1 MGILRQEAASIK
13 VFFTWQKGIRI
24 RIVLVMNDMAK
35 PLPTPP
41 TAEIR
46 KSRSNSPKKA
56 QKTNLSPNK
65 NQNNEK
71 NVPRSNGRT
80 KNEHNSM
87 DDEEFEF
94 FHRFSREKVKGVI
107 HVITA
112 ELKEK
117 GPDVEFLMIPF
128 RPEQTNDKLLTLL
141 NQLFPL
147 GNGQPV
153 NEKKQLRI
161 VSKADVWTL
170 FQCLKYI
177 WCRLPNSEIIGWK
190 SYLEFKFREEDK
202 KFPRKSFLEIMPQ
215 CLASPNHASIVYDF
229 FDLIISISSNSRV
242 NKMSARKISKMCAIW
257 AFSKQIPNSDI
268 QDYDF
273 ESAAMK
279 SFAPNNSIQ
288 DGLDQWI
295 PASDAMF
302 HLLLAFLRSFVPQDL
317 ESAKLPRTLKSLL
330 FNNQYPP
337 RKSTAYT
344 SETILTIP
352 LVTLK
357 TDVFSRKP
365 WQLLERCNDLLDFSD
380 HDAFEAREDYAL
392 LKSLFR
398 KKNTVEGISRKMSQ
412 ESRRLMK
419 AMSTKHSTF
428 QPGWAPRKCIENISH
443 LKECI
448 EVKRL
453 DIDDYF
459 IWTWLSS
466 LSFEQTSEKKKI
478 FGRSIILEFEFDGFK
493 KWVVFQECDITL
505 DYNKKGQLKKK
516 TSAQSPTTEKELPP
530 DDFELEDPPL
540 SKSPTLSQTYKKFQ
554 AEVPQQSTVR
564 RDSAPDNQGI
574 YHTVISKN
582 ALTKNKH
589 NVNLHSFEHKISK
602 WNPLNNLRKKSGSNS
617 SSSSFEEKSKDA
629 PIREEYHTNKNHK
642 SKKEER
648 VLSQFSTLNPDEY
661 QLPVIETGSSNFKIE
676 IPELMYEHDDGDS
689 DKLKNSQKR
698 ATDSAIEELNGMV
711 EEMMINEP
719 DDVKISI
726 TEAETFESLTK
737 FDQYKPSNITDDDL
751 QSSHSSAVHSLKLST
766 NTNDS
771 CADSSKYTADRK
783 LVEPRKI
790 SEESKVNDDSSSYY
804 SPNINNLP
812 ASRMPSQPTYS
823 NSDSKKAFTNESRL
837 NVLQGAVS
845 PSQQVT
851 PKPYKNAPGDCVS
864 PVQQKYYQNDRRN
877 EMSPA
882 SAPVPPSAYSPARS
896 PQFSTNSAGFKQN
909 TINVPVRYKDPAH
922 VLANQP
928 HMTYRDQHNYPSH
941 QQKQRPFQN
950 NIVPPELKTRNQR
963 ADASPI
969 PQHMVPVKQ
978 GVPNLPSNVPL
989 YQQMERMNANHQ
1001 HPVNTY
1007 KVTQPPHHNN
1017 TTNAYGNSRAGNAH
1031 MLDGKWSNNPPQM
1044 VPKGVRPNQYP
1055 QQHVNR
1061 YSPQAQPVV
1070 PAEYYNGPPPMRAPP
1085 MMSHMIPAQEPIRYT
1100 AGANRRSFPQ
1110 GMQQNAYSVPA
1121 QPMGAVNSEFYLPE
1135 APQGNKLH
1143 GNINKRQERKKL
1155 YDNIRSGNFGI

>member
-1 MGILRQEAASIK
+1 
-13 VFFTWQKGIRI
+13 
-24 RIVLVMNDMAK
+24 MNDMAK

-41 TAEIR
+41 TVEIR
-46 KSRSNSPKKA
+46 KSRSNSPRKA
-56 QKTNLSPNK
+56 QKTNTSPNK
-65 NQNNEK
+65 NRNNVK
-71 NVPRSNGRT
+71 SVPESKGRT
-80 KNEHNSM
+80 TNEHDNIE
-87 DDEEFEF
+87 DEEFEF
-94 FHRFSREKVKGVI
+94 FHQFSREKVKGVI

-153 NEKKQLRI
+153 NEKRQLKI
-161 VSKADVWTL
+161 ISKTDVWTL

-190 SYLEFKFREEDK
+190 SYMEFKFREEDK
-202 KFPRKSFLEIMPQ
+202 EFPRKSFLEIMPQ

-257 AFSKQIPNSDI
+257 AFSKQKPNSDV

-273 ESAAMK
+273 ESGAIE
-279 SFAPNNSIQ
+279 SSAPNNSIQ

-365 WQLLERCNDLLDFSD
+365 WQLLERCNDLLDFTD

-428 QPGWAPRKCIENISH
+428 QPGWAPRKCIENVSH

-493 KWVVFQECDITL
+493 KWVVFQECDVTL
-505 DYNKKGQLKKK
+505 DYNKKGQFKRKSSVHSS
-516 TSAQSPTTEKELPP
+516 SAEKEQPP
-530 DDFELEDPPL
+530 DFELADQPL

-554 AEVPQQSTVR
+554 AEVPQQSTIQ

-582 ALTKNKH
+582 ALAKNKH

-602 WNPLNNLRKKSGSNS
+602 WNPLNNLRKKGGSNS
-617 SSSSFEEKSKDA
+617 SSSSSFENKSKDA
-629 PIREEYHTNKNHK
+629 PIREEYHTGKNHK

-648 VLSQFSTLNPDEY
+648 VLSEFSTLNPDEY
-661 QLPVIETGSSNFKIE
+661 QLPVIETDSSTFKID
-676 IPELMYEHDDGDS
+676 IPELMYEHDDDEGEKGPAVLMNNELANPHIKAADS
-689 DKLKNSQKR
+689 
-698 ATDSAIEELNGMV
+698 TIEELNGMV
-711 EEMMINEP
+711 EEMMFSEP
-719 DDVKISI
+719 EDVKISI

-751 QSSHSSAVHSLKLST
+751 QSSHSSAIHSLKLST

-783 LVEPRKI
+783 LVEPRKV
-790 SEESKVNDDSSSYY
+790 SEESKLNDDSSSYY

-812 ASRMPSQPTYS
+812 KSRMPSQPTYS
-823 NSDSKKAFTNESRL
+823 NSDSKKVSTNESRL
-837 NVLQGAVS
+837 NVLQGAAN
-845 PSQQVT
+845 PPQQVI
-851 PKPYKNAPGDCVS
+851 PKPPRRAPGNSIS
-864 PVQQKYYQNDRRN
+864 PVQQKCYQNDRRD
-877 EMSPA
+877 ELSPA
-882 SAPVPPSAYSPARS
+882 SAPVPSSAYSPVRS
-896 PQFSTNSAGFKQN
+896 PQFSTTSAGFKQN
-909 TINVPVRYKDPAH
+909 TLNMPVGYKEPAH
-922 VLANQP
+922 VLANQQP
-928 HMTYRDQHNYPSH
+928 MMYRDQHNYPPQ

-950 NIVPPELKTRNQR
+950 TIVPPELKFRNQR
-963 ADASPI
+963 TEDLPI
-969 PQHMVPVKQ
+969 SQHTVPVKQ
-978 GVPNLPSNVPL
+978 GVPNVPSNVPL
-989 YQQMERMNANHQ
+989 YQQMERMNPIYQ
-1001 HPVNTY
+1001 HPVNNH
-1007 KVTQPPHHNN
+1007 KVTQLPHHKNA
-1017 TTNAYGNSRAGNAH
+1017 TNAYGKGHADNVQ
-1031 MLDGKWSNNPPQM
+1031 MLDGKWGNHPPRM
-1044 VPKGVRPNQYP
+1044 MPKGVRSNQYP

-1061 YSPQAQPVV
+1061 YTPQAQPVV
-1070 PAEYYNGPPPMRAPP
+1070 PAEYYNGPPPMQAPP
-1085 MMSHMIPAQEPIRYT
+1085 MMSHMIPAQEPVHYT

-1110 GMQQNAYSVPA
+1110 SMKQNAYAVPV
-1121 QPMGAVNSEFYLPE
+1121 QPMGALNGEFYLPE